1 MFIMLTI
8 ESILFAPLTNLK
20 IVIGTLVQ
28 VDESIMAIIKNI
40 DNDTKN
46 QIIIQDLDSET
57 CLINDDKLP
66 ELQRKLKE
74 VCWLYLLVGKPYY
87 S

>member
-1 MFIMLTI
+1 
-8 ESILFAPLTNLK
+8 
-20 IVIGTLVQ
+20 
-28 VDESIMAIIKNI
+28 MAIIKNI

-74 VCWLYLLVGKPYY
+74 AC
-87 S
+87 